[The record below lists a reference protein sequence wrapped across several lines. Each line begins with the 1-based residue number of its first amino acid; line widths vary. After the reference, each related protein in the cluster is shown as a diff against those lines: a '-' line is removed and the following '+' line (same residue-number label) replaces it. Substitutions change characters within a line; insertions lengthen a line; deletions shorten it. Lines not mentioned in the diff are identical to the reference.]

1 MAFSLQS
8 STRLADDKAFS
19 PDRLLTVCKTLGL
32 VVAMVVS
39 STAEVVGQRSMTQS
53 LPPPHAGRPRGSPGP
68 LPVLTNFAARQLQM
82 PPAQLDADGIQVLLR
97 EVEAKQKEAGARLEH
112 YSYILKRTEHEL
124 NDRGEGKRYRIHEYR
139 VFPRRDGFQIAA
151 TLSENGKELSPEKL
165 AKEKARANKEW
176 QKYKIRDQ
184 KSGVGGQGSAVT
196 KSAGGP
202 ASWFETLD
210 FTALPSE
217 RLGDRDVIVLSFSPR
232 ANYAPPKKA
241 DKFVASLKGKMWI
254 DPAEKIALKFQAELT
269 RDFSPGGLSGWL
281 SWAKPGTAFTVEN
294 MSLANGLW
302 AVKLVDSYAT
312 GKTRGPLWLPQTYHF
327 RIVDEMSD
335 YRPFDPDAMDLFA
348 K

>member
-1 MAFSLQS
+1 M
-8 STRLADDKAFS
+8 
-19 PDRLLTVCKTLGL
+19 P
-32 VVAMVVS
+32 
-39 STAEVVGQRSMTQS
+39 QS
-53 LPPPHAGRPRGSPGP
+53 LSPPHAGAALPGP
-68 LPVLTNFAARQLQM
+68 LPVLTKFAVRQLQM
-82 PPAQLDADGIQVLLR
+82 PPAQLDADGIQALLR
-97 EVEAKQKEAGARLEH
+97 EVEAKQKEAGAKLEY

-124 NDRGEGKRYRIHEYR
+124 NDKGEGKRYRIHEYR
-139 VFPRRDGFQIAA
+139 VFPRRDGVQIAA

-176 QKYKIRDQ
+176 QKYRTKDQ
-184 KSGVGGQGSAVT
+184 KSGGRDQKTEVGGQGSEAT

-217 RLGDRDVIVLSFSPR
+217 RLGDRDTLSLWEREGERVLGSPKTLPLFPLPKGKGMDVVVLSFSPR
-232 ANYAPPKKA
+232 ANYAPPKSA

-254 DPAEKIALKFQAELT
+254 DPVEKIVMKFQAELT

-294 MSLANGLW
+294 MRLPNGLW

-312 GKTRGPLWLPQTYHF
+312 GKTRGPLWLPQTYRF

-335 YRPFDPDAMDLFA
+335 YRQFDPDALDLFA